1 MTYYPEI
8 HTPHIA
14 SEKMDELLSIAT
26 GTPVFT
32 ASGSN
37 SKCFTSGDYAV
48 LKTSNIEGHT
58 HNFDEIIEDL
68 NDLSNNGVNVARI
81 LGYAIT
87 EYGKPFYNGARYDS
101 GFIVQDRAPGRELL
115 DHHRVPV
122 SFDPKRNTPE
132 NRQYVLD
139 YCSMLRNAP
148 QEHFDKFMSDL
159 RKITDRKIMVD
170 PSKLT
175 NFFYDPAK
183 GFTFID
189 LNFRTRERLF
199 DEPDIECNQTHRLF
213 LHTAFAMLKEFPL
226 SNFDTGEPMYQPQ
239 EAEHIKASMCLTFEK
254 LSAAANKIGILP
266 EDIADLFRDQ
276 TNPTCT
282 STGFTLYEFT
292 SPEEISNYT
301 SSLSM

>member
-37 SKCFTSGDYAV
+37 SKCFISGDYAV

-68 NDLSNNGVNVARI
+68 NDLSNNGVNVVRI

-87 EYGKPFYNGARYDS
+87 EYGKPYYNGHRYDS
-101 GFIVQDRAPGRELL
+101 GFIVQEKAPGRELL
-115 DHHRVPV
+115 DPHKVPV
-122 SFDPKRNTPE
+122 SFDPARNNPE

-139 YCSMLRNAP
+139 YCTMLREAP

-175 NFFYDPAK
+175 NFFYDPEK
-183 GFTFID
+183 GFSFID
-189 LNFRTRERLF
+189 LNFRTQEKLF
-199 DEPDIECNQTHRLF
+199 DVADIECNQTHRPF
-213 LHTAFAMLKEFPL
+213 LHTAFAMIKEFPL
-226 SNFDTGEPMYQPQ
+226 EDYNTGTPLYAPE
-239 EAEHIKASMCLTFEK
+239 EAEHIKTSMCLTFEK

-266 EDIADLFRDQ
+266 EDIADYFRDQ
-276 TNPTCT
+276 SNPQCAD
-282 STGFTLYEFT
+282 SGFSLYEFT
-292 SPEEISNYT
+292 SPENISGY
-301 SSLSM
+301 LSTHTM